1 MGEGWET
8 ARRRDDGN
16 DWVELR
22 LAGAGVVQLAELD
35 TSWFVG
41 NAPGWAGLRGM
52 DARAAGPD
60 GPAGPAA
67 WAELLGRTRLLPDTR
82 HRFRLEGP
90 AEVTHVRLDVFP
102 DGGMARLRL
111 HGQLVPAARSELA
124 LRFLNLL
131 PDDHARQVLAGEG
144 RLAGAELDRLV
155 AARPLASLDALPRPL
170 AARLAG

>member
-1 MGEGWET
+1 M
-8 ARRRDDGN
+8 
-16 DWVELR
+16 
-22 LAGAGVVQLAELD
+22 
-35 TSWFVG
+35 
-41 NAPGWAGLRGM
+41 
-52 DARAAGPD
+52 
-60 GPAGPAA
+60 
-67 WAELLGRTRLLPDTR
+67 
-82 HRFRLEGP
+82 
-90 AEVTHVRLDVFP
+90 RLDVFP

-144 RLAGAELDRLV
+144 LAGAELDRLV

>member
-1 MGEGWET
+1 
-8 ARRRDDGN
+8 
-16 DWVELR
+16 
-22 LAGAGVVQLAELD
+22 
-35 TSWFVG
+35 
-41 NAPGWAGLRGM
+41 
-52 DARAAGPD
+52 
-60 GPAGPAA
+60 
-67 WAELLGRTRLLPDTR
+67 
-82 HRFRLEGP
+82 
-90 AEVTHVRLDVFP
+90 
-102 DGGMARLRL
+102 MARLRL